1 MSPPACHIKI
11 LVVEVTADQTVQ
23 GDWSLHLQIL
33 NLITSAKTLFLNKV
47 TFTLFQGLRHGHYL
61 FGCYYSTHYILLKDT
76 IFFPLILSFTSW
88 SFEEI
93 QEICSFFITLA
104 LKTVAS
110 HCALL
115 WKIQSTPLFL
125 FFFFFLKFSIPWAN
139 EYYTN
144 GEKQPPK
151 FQVSDFHVSPW
162 KQTFAH
168 VVLAIFCFP

>member
-125 FFFFFLKFSIPWAN
+125 FFFFFFNSPFPGQMNITLTGRNS
-139 EYYTN
+139 
-144 GEKQPPK
+144 PPNSR
-151 FQVSDFHVSPW
+151 FQISTCHPESRHLPMLF
-162 KQTFAH
+162 
-168 VVLAIFCFP
+168 